1 MTAIRSSK
9 LVGPVSIVLA
19 ALMLVVAVPTS
30 VLPTAEAQVQ
40 DRLLLLFPVLDGSDS
55 GYEDVGSRA
64 TDYLQ
69 IALSEVA
76 GMRVAEFS
84 RTSPMVLR
92 AVEEGQIRS
101 VDLEGDVTDPATAIQ
116 MGYALGADEVCMATV
131 VSVDTSAD
139 PLGVTV
145 LLNGTCY
152 GVQENLDPATLQIAE
167 RPKPS
172 NTFGVTGTSREREGY
187 EGSLPPLLR
196 EALRDAARK
205 AAEVLAGKPAE
216 EMAAEEGE
224 RRESKGWRWALAVLL
239 VAGLV
244 IAANSGGD
252 DDPNAP
258 SPTAMAP
265 RNLERQIEPA
275 AIRLLWDA
283 PNSTLT
289 VLRYDIQRSTDNGAT
304 WNPAPGSQG
313 SVEAD
318 DTSFADFDVQEGV
331 SYRYQIRAQYT
342 TTGPSAWAEFVSAV
356 FPG

>member
-19 ALMLVVAVPTS
+19 ALMLAVVVPTS
-30 VLPTAEAQVQ
+30 VLPTAEAQVP
-40 DRLLLLFPVLDGSDS
+40 DRLLLLFPVLDRSDS

-69 IALSEVA
+69 MALSEVA

-101 VDLEGDVTDPATAIQ
+101 VDLEGEVTDPATAIQ

-139 PLGVTV
+139 PLRVTV

-172 NTFGVTGTSREREGY
+172 NTFGVRGTSREREGY

-205 AAEVLAGKPAE
+205 AAEVLAGRPAE
-216 EMAAEEGE
+216 EMAAE
-224 RRESKGWRWALAVLL
+224 
-239 VAGLV
+239 
-244 IAANSGGD
+244 
-252 DDPNAP
+252 
-258 SPTAMAP
+258 
-265 RNLERQIEPA
+265 
-275 AIRLLWDA
+275 
-283 PNSTLT
+283 
-289 VLRYDIQRSTDNGAT
+289 
-304 WNPAPGSQG
+304 
-313 SVEAD
+313 
-318 DTSFADFDVQEGV
+318 
-331 SYRYQIRAQYT
+331 
-342 TTGPSAWAEFVSAV
+342 
-356 FPG
+356 